1 MFVSFPNC
9 ERGDRG
15 ESRGTADFSAEWTAA
30 MRRISANTPGRHLEL
45 VVDMSSPTI
54 LVVDDEP
61 LIRWSVAETLA
72 DSGYRVKEAGDARSA
87 LQAMAVPGT
96 QTDAVLLDLWLPDS
110 QNLTAL
116 SAIRDMSPTTPV
128 IVMTAHGTDDLSK
141 DARSRGAFMTLQK
154 PFDMSVLLPLVEAA
168 VASSRA

>member
-1 MFVSFPNC
+1 
-9 ERGDRG
+9 
-15 ESRGTADFSAEWTAA
+15 
-30 MRRISANTPGRHLEL
+30 
-45 VVDMSSPTI
+45 MSSPTV

-61 LIRWSVAETLA
+61 LIRWSVAETLM

-110 QNLTAL
+110 QNLAVL

-128 IVMTAHGTDDLSK
+128 IVMTAHGTDDLSEE
-141 DARSRGAFMTLQK
+141 ARSKGAFMMLHK
-154 PFDMSVLLPLVEAA
+154 PFDMSVLPPLVEAA
-168 VASSRA
+168 VASSRPQ

>member
-1 MFVSFPNC
+1 
-9 ERGDRG
+9 
-15 ESRGTADFSAEWTAA
+15 

-168 VASSRA
+168 VASSRAH